1 MTRQEYFEYCL
12 NTYGTIPDYP
22 FEEDFESAVMRHTD
36 NKKWFSL
43 LMRVPKSKLGFKDE
57 TVVEVLNLKIPPEL
71 FGSFG
76 AEDHVFPAYHM
87 NKLHWV
93 SVMIEFA
100 DDEVIKFLVNASYT
114 VTSTKKKNRRR
125 A

>member
-1 MTRQEYFEYCL
+1 MTREEYFEYCL
-12 NTYGTIPDYP
+12 NTYGTSPDYP

-36 NKKWFSL
+36 SKKWFAL
-43 LMRVPKSKLGFKDE
+43 LMRVPKSKLGIDDD
-57 TVVEVLNLKIPPEL
+57 TITEVLNLKIPTEL

-76 AEDHVFPAYHM
+76 KEDFVFPAYHM

-100 DDEVIKFLVNASYT
+100 DDEVVKFLLNASYT
-114 VTSTKKKNRRR
+114 ATKTKKKSRR
-125 A
+125 